1 MVAPLRRHFDSGY
14 GKDEFLVLR
23 DLKVL
28 RNMVAHVA
36 NLIEN
41 EEEAFQ

>member
-1 MVAPLRRHFDSGY
+1 MVAPLRRRFDSGY

-28 RNMVAHVA
+28 RNIAHVA